1 MSQSPEGFPDIHLV
15 GVAKSFAGAG
25 RPVEGVAQVDL
36 VLDGGQ
42 MTALVGPSGC
52 GKSTLLRLIAG
63 LERPSEGRIT
73 IGAESPDE
81 LRQRAGLAVAFQDA
95 ALLPWRTVESNIALG
110 RALARKPRDPEM
122 IAELITLV
130 GLSGFE
136 RRRPAE
142 LSGGMR
148 QRAAIARALAGE
160 PELLLLDEPFAAVDA
175 LTRDR
180 LNAELPPLWEARGA
194 TSVLV
199 THSVAEAVRLSDRV
213 IVLTPRPARV
223 AADIPV
229 RLPRPRGPEA
239 LASGEFRALCTQ
251 VTEALRDHQYPES
264 VAAQ

>member
-25 RPVEGVAQVDL
+25 RPVEAVAQVDL

>member
-25 RPVEGVAQVDL
+25 RPVEAVAQVDL

-239 LASGEFRALCTQ
+239 VASGEFRALCTQ

>member
-25 RPVEGVAQVDL
+25 RPVEAVAQVDL

-73 IGAESPDE
+73 IGAESPDA

>member
-1 MSQSPEGFPDIHLV
+1 MTARPDIRLT
-15 GVAKSFAGAG
+15 GVSKSFGAAG
-25 RPVEGVAQVDL
+25 RRVDAVDTVDL
-36 VLDGGQ
+36 TLAGGR

-63 LERPSEGRIT
+63 LDRPSTGT
-73 IGAESPDE
+73 ISIGGESPDD
-81 LRQRAGLAVAFQDA
+81 LRRRAGLAVAFQDA
-95 ALLPWRTVESNIALG
+95 ALLPWRTVEGNIALG
-110 RALARKPRDPEM
+110 RALARRPRDPDGIRDL
-122 IAELITLV
+122 IARV

-213 IVLTPRPARV
+213 LVLTPRPASV
-223 AADIPV
+223 AADIAIP
-229 RLPRPRGPEA
+229 LAHPRDA
-239 LASGEFRALCTQ
+239 KVLASEAYRDLCAQ
-251 VTEALRDHQYPES
+251 VTEALRDHQFPENL
-264 VAAQ
+264 AAQ

>member
-25 RPVEGVAQVDL
+25 RPVEAVAQVDL

-73 IGAESPDE
+73 IGAESPHE

-251 VTEALRDHQYPES
+251 VTDALRDHQYPES

>member
-1 MSQSPEGFPDIHLV
+1 MGRRPDIHLA
-15 GVAKSFAGAG
+15 GVAKSFAAAG
-25 RPVEGVAQVDL
+25 RPLEAVAPVDL
-36 VLDGGQ
+36 VLAGGQ

-63 LERPSEGRIT
+63 LEPPSEGRIT
-73 IGAESPDE
+73 IGTESPDE

-95 ALLPWRTVESNIALG
+95 ALLPWRSVEGNIALG
-110 RALARKPRDPEM
+110 RALARKPRDPGM
-122 IAELITLV
+122 IRELMSLV

-136 RRRPAE
+136 RNRPAE

-180 LNAELPPLWEARGA
+180 LNTELPPLWEARGA

-199 THSVAEAVRLSDRV
+199 THSVAEAVRLSDR
-213 IVLTPRPARV
+213 ILVLTPRPARI

-229 RLPRPRGPEA
+229 PLPRPRGPEL
-239 LASGEFRALCTQ
+239 LASEAFRALCTE
-251 VTEALRDHQYPES
+251 VTDALRDHQYPES

>member
-1 MSQSPEGFPDIHLV
+1 MSARPDIRLE
-15 GVAKSFAGAG
+15 GVAKSFGAAG
-25 RPVEGVAQVDL
+25 RRIEAVAPVDL
-36 VLDGGQ
+36 VLAGGQ

-63 LERPSEGRIT
+63 LDAPTEGRIS
-73 IGAESPDE
+73 IGAETPDA
-81 LRQRAGLAVAFQDA
+81 LRRRAGLAVAFQDA
-95 ALLPWRTVESNIALG
+95 ALLPWRTVEGNVALG
-110 RALARKPRDPEM
+110 RALARKPRDPRAIRDL
-122 IAELITLV
+122 IALV
-130 GLSGFE
+130 GLSGFG

-160 PELLLLDEPFAAVDA
+160 PDLLLLDEPFAAVDA

-213 IVLTPRPARV
+213 LVLTPRPARV
-223 AADIPV
+223 AADIAVP
-229 RLPRPRGPEA
+229 LPHPRNA
-239 LASGEFRALCTQ
+239 DVLASEDFRALCSD
-251 VTEALRDHQYPES
+251 VTEALRVHQFPQS

>member
-25 RPVEGVAQVDL
+25 RAVEAVAQVDL

-239 LASGEFRALCTQ
+239 VASGEFRALCTQ